1 MMIQYAKGANAN
13 VPCVGEIILLTKLYL
28 QTLHMMLRPKQPHK
42 DEDYRWSKMLL
53 DEFWLII
60 KDFTGDMEIVIY
72 SCNQD
77 KI

>member
-60 KDFTGDMEIVIY
+60 EDYTEHMETVIN
-72 SCNQD
+72 S
-77 KI
+77 